1 MAEEEKPTKPRYRV
15 SARSDKQQTRAQ
27 GTTVNPDG
35 LISAKVGD
43 TFQNFSLNLGL
54 GTNNALSDST
64 YGFLPVTRD
73 RTLLEWIHR
82 GSWIVGVA
90 IDAIADDMTK
100 MGITI
105 TSEMPPGAIKKL
117 EAAATKWGIW
127 YAINDTI
134 RWGRLYGGALSAI
147 MIDGQDPRNPLD
159 IERIGRG
166 SFRGLMVFDRW
177 MVEPDLQHMIRG
189 VGDDSLVP
197 RSYWVIA
204 SGSGVSFEGMRIHHS
219 RVLRHEGVRLPYW
232 QRVMENMWG
241 ISVVE
246 RLYDRLIAFDS
257 ATNGAAQLVYKSYIR
272 TLKIA
277 RLREIVAAGGMQ
289 VNQLQQ
295 YVEMMRRYQG
305 IEGITLIDSEDD
317 FAAQVSAGTSFSGI
331 ADALI
336 HFGQQI
342 SGALQIPLVRL
353 FGQSP
358 AGLNST
364 GESDMRNYYDGI
376 RQRQE
381 RELRPMI
388 DRTYRAMAKSE
399 GIPIPEDFNFV
410 FNPLWQLSETERAT
424 ASAQT
429 TSAVLSAWEAG
440 LVDAS
445 TAMKELKQASI
456 VNGLWTNITDAEIAA
471 AKGKMPPSL
480 TMAATAPTE
489 PGANSTQSPNNG
501 SPTGA
506 PGVQPGHLNKLSG
519 ESTPIPSAAP
529 EVKPDATDDIATGPF
544 GVNEGPGLPIENPGT
559 INATYEKYESPK
571 GIMNNGSTSSL
582 TEAIDDVATAIN
594 NMPLIDFQGLPI
606 FLENFIGQIRFDGF
620 PPLAADYGYIRNT
633 RSAEGFG
640 EGMDCFVGPHADS
653 TRAWIVNQGKMNTSG
668 ADANSFDEHKIML
681 GFKSSADAVAAY
693 RNSYPG
699 GGNILSIR
707 ETDIPGLKR
716 WLEIGN
722 VNKAV

>member
-1 MAEEEKPTKPRYRV
+1 MTEPTNAKPRYRV
-15 SARSDKQQTRAQ
+15 SAGSSNQRTRAQ
-27 GTTVNPDG
+27 GTAP
-35 LISAKVGD
+35 KVGDSLKTGD
-43 TFQNFSLNLGL
+43 TFQNFSLNIGL

-105 TSEMPPGAIKKL
+105 TSEMSPNAIKKL
-117 EAAATKWGIW
+117 ESAAIKWGIW
-127 YAINDTI
+127 PAFNDTI
-134 RWGRLYGGALSAI
+134 RWGRLYGGALGAI
-147 MIDGQDPRNPLD
+147 MIDGQDPRTPLD
-159 IERIGRG
+159 IKRVGPG
-166 SFRGLMVFDRW
+166 AFRGLMVYDRW
-177 MVEPDLQHMIRG
+177 MVEPDLEHMIRG
-189 VGDDSLVP
+189 IGDDSLVP

-204 SGSGVSFEGMRIHHS
+204 SGAGVSFEGMRIDHT

-241 ISVVE
+241 ISIIE

-277 RLREIVAAGGMQ
+277 KLREIVAAGGMQ

-305 IEGITLIDSEDD
+305 IEGITLIDAEDD

-381 RELRPMI
+381 RELRVMV
-388 DRTYRAMAKSE
+388 DKVYRVMAQSE
-399 GIPIPEDFNFV
+399 GIDLPEDFSFV

-424 ASAQT
+424 AGAQVT
-429 TSAVLSAWEAG
+429 AAILSAWESG
-440 LVDAS
+440 LIPGDIAL
-445 TAMKELKQASI
+445 KELKQGSI
-456 VNGLWTNITDAEIAA
+456 VNGLWTNITDKDILA
-471 AKGKMPPSL
+471 AKNKVPGGELNTNLNSNSGLNSLPGVKPGAFNSKTGTASPPK
-480 TMAATAPTE
+480 TPEANIEPAATDE
-489 PGANSTQSPNNG
+489 
-501 SPTGA
+501 
-506 PGVQPGHLNKLSG
+506 
-519 ESTPIPSAAP
+519 AP
-529 EVKPDATDDIATGPF
+529 EESK
-544 GVNEGPGLPIENPGT
+544 L
-559 INATYEKYESPK
+559 YSKYENPK
-571 GIMNNGSTSSL
+571 GIMNNGSLPGLYQAGLTDIIDDLNSSL
-582 TEAIDDVATAIN
+582 ENTEK
-594 NMPLIDFQGLPI
+594 LLDFQGLPI
-606 FLENFIGQIRFDGF
+606 FLENFVGEIRFDGF
-620 PPLAADYGYIRNT
+620 PPLQADYGYIRGT
-633 RSAEGFG
+633 RSSEGLG
-640 EGMDCFVGPHADS
+640 EGIDCFVGPYHDAN
-653 TRAWIVNQGKMNTSG
+653 RAWIINQGKEKTS
-668 ADANSFDEHKIML
+668 DFDEHKIVL
-681 GFKSSADAVAAY
+681 GFNDAKSAINAY
-693 RNSYPG
+693 RNSYPD
-699 GGNILSIR
+699 GGNILSVR
-707 ETDIPGLKR
+707 ETDVHGIKK
-716 WLEIGN
+716 WLEQGHIF
-722 VNKAV
+722 KPA

>member
-1 MAEEEKPTKPRYRV
+1 MADRDKPRYRV
-15 SARSDKQQTRAQ
+15 SAGSDGKRSRAQ
-27 GTTVNPDG
+27 GTETR
-35 LISAKVGD
+35 LSEKFTGD

-117 EAAATKWGIW
+117 ETAAIKWGVW
-127 YAINDTI
+127 PAINDTI
-134 RWGRLYGGALSAI
+134 RWGRLYGGALAAL

-159 IERIGRG
+159 ISRIGLG
-166 SFRGLMVFDRW
+166 AFRGLMVYDRW
-177 MVEPDLQHMIRG
+177 MVEPDLNHMVRG
-189 VGDDSLVP
+189 VGDDSQVP
-197 RSYWVIA
+197 ASYWVIA
-204 SGSGVSFEGMRIHHS
+204 SGTGVTFEGMRIHHT

-272 TLKIA
+272 TLKISK
-277 RLREIVAAGGMQ
+277 LREIIATGGMQ

-388 DRTYRAMAKSE
+388 TTIYRAMAKSE
-399 GIPIPEDFNFV
+399 GIELPEDFNFV

-424 ASAQT
+424 AGAQVT
-429 TSAVLSAWEAG
+429 AAVLSAWESG
-440 LVDAS
+440 LVPDAL
-445 TAMKELKQASI
+445 ALKELKQASI
-456 VNGLWTNITDAEIAA
+456 VNGLWTNITEADIQQARLTF
-471 AKGKMPPSL
+471 AKRKLQQQADPTPAPPGPGGSSL
-480 TMAATAPTE
+480 ASE
-489 PGANSTQSPNNG
+489 
-501 SPTGA
+501 
-506 PGVQPGHLNKLSG
+506 SG
-519 ESTPIPSAAP
+519 
-529 EVKPDATDDIATGPF
+529 VKPGNFNASGNVTPPKTPEENIPDTSEELDSASNP
-544 GVNEGPGLPIENPGT
+544 EPPGGCNLYEV
-559 INATYEKYESPK
+559 INSPK
-571 GIMNNGSTSSL
+571 GIMNPNSTPSL
-582 TEAIDDVATAIN
+582 TEAVDDIANAIN
-594 NMPLIDFQGLPI
+594 GINSQHYIEFAGIPI
-606 FLENFIGQIRFDGF
+606 ALENFVGEIRFPDF
-620 PPLAADYGYIRNT
+620 PPLAADYGYIQNS

-640 EGMDCFVGPHADS
+640 EGLDCFVGPYADS
-653 TRAWIVNQGKMNTSG
+653 QRVWIVNQGKLNSAG
-668 ADANSFDEHKIML
+668 ADASTFDEHKIL
-681 GFKSSADAVAAY
+681 FGFKDANSAVQAY
-693 RNSYPG
+693 QASYPN
-699 GGNILSIR
+699 GGNILSVR
-707 ETDIPGLKR
+707 ETDIPGVKR

-722 VNKAV
+722 VYKPA

>member
-1 MAEEEKPTKPRYRV
+1 MSDSTDQPTKPRYRV
-15 SARSDKQQTRAQ
+15 SAPSSKSRSRAQ
-27 GTTVNPDG
+27 G
-35 LISAKVGD
+35 SATKIAD
-43 TFQNFSLNLGL
+43 AATADSFQNFSLNLGL

-105 TSEMPPGAIKKL
+105 TSEMEPGDMRKL
-117 EAAATKWGIW
+117 ESAATKWGVW
-127 YAINDTI
+127 SAFNDTV
-134 RWGRLYGGALSAI
+134 RWGRLYGGALCAL
-147 MIDGQDPRNPLD
+147 MIDGQDPRTELNID
-159 IERIGRG
+159 RIGRG

-177 MVEPDLQHMIRG
+177 MVEPDLEHMIRG

-241 ISVVE
+241 ISVIE

-257 ATNGAAQLVYKSYIR
+257 ATNGAAQLVYKSYLR
-272 TLKIA
+272 TLKIKG
-277 RLREIVAAGGMQ
+277 LREIVAVGGAQ
-289 VNQLQQ
+289 INQLQA

-305 IEGITLIDSEDD
+305 IEGMTLIDSDD
-317 FAAQVSAGTSFSGI
+317 EFAAQVSAGTSFSGI

-364 GESDMRNYYDGI
+364 GDSDMRNYYDGI

-381 RELRPMI
+381 RELRPVI
-388 DRTYRAMAKSE
+388 DRTYRAIAKSE
-399 GIPIPEDFNFV
+399 GIALPNDFAFV

-424 ASAQT
+424 AGAQT
-429 TSAVLSAWEAG
+429 TSAVLAAFEAG
-440 LVDAS
+440 LVDKAI
-445 TAMKELKQASI
+445 ALKELKQASI
-456 VNGLWTNITDAEIAA
+456 VNGLWSNITDADVDAGKGVLSISQTPEPAA
-471 AKGKMPPSL
+471 PSSEAPPES
-480 TMAATAPTE
+480 AAHI
-489 PGANSTQSPNNG
+489 NK
-501 SPTGA
+501 
-506 PGVQPGHLNKLSG
+506 PGVQPGHLNKSG
-519 ESTPIPSAAP
+519 ESTPAKVIAP
-529 EVKPDATDDIATGPF
+529 EGDA
-544 GVNEGPGLPIENPGT
+544 LPEPEPAAFEANKNPGFPVGEFGGLNDT
-559 INATYEKYESPK
+559 LEMYASPK
-571 GIMNNGSTSSL
+571 GTMNTSSMPSL
-582 TEAIDDVATAIN
+582 TQAVDDVAQSIN
-594 NMPLIDFQGLPI
+594 AMSSAMLDIQGLPV
-606 FLENFIGQIRFDGF
+606 FLENFTGDVRFPGF
-620 PPLAADYGYIRNT
+620 PPLAADYGYVRNT

-640 EGMDCFVGPHADS
+640 EAMDCFVGPVADS
-653 TRAWIVNQGKMNTSG
+653 SRAWIINQGKW
-668 ADANSFDEHKIML
+668 NSPEPKFDEHKIML
-681 GFKSSADAVAAY
+681 CFADQKSAVSAY
-693 RNSYPG
+693 QNSYPNG
-699 GGNILSIR
+699 GKILSVR
-707 ETDIPGLKR
+707 ATDIPGIQR
-716 WLEIGN
+716 WLAIGS
-722 VNKAV
+722 VNAPA

>member
-1 MAEEEKPTKPRYRV
+1 MADKPTDKPRYRV
-15 SARSDKQQTRAQ
+15 SAGSDAARSRAQ
-27 GTTVNPDG
+27 GTETR
-35 LISAKVGD
+35 LSEKFTGD

-117 EAAATKWGIW
+117 EAAAIKWGVW
-127 YAINDTI
+127 PAINDTI
-134 RWGRLYGGALSAI
+134 RWGRLYGGSLAAI

-159 IERIGRG
+159 LNRIGLG
-166 SFRGLMVFDRW
+166 AFRGLMVYDRW
-177 MVEPDLQHMIRG
+177 MVEPDLTHMVRG

-204 SGSGVSFEGMRIHHS
+204 SGTGVTFEGMRIHHT

-272 TLKIA
+272 TLKISK
-277 RLREIVAAGGMQ
+277 LREIIAAGGMQ

-388 DRTYRAMAKSE
+388 TTTYRAMAKSE
-399 GIPIPEDFNFV
+399 GIELPDDFNFV

-424 ASAQT
+424 AGAQVT
-429 TSAVLSAWEAG
+429 AAVLSAWEAG
-440 LVDAS
+440 LVPDDLAL
-445 TAMKELKQASI
+445 KELKQGSI
-456 VNGLWTNITDAEIAA
+456 VNGLWTNITEQNIKDGKLAA
-471 AKGKMPPSL
+471 AQRKIKEQMQPSPEG
-480 TMAATAPTE
+480 AG
-489 PGANSTQSPNNG
+489 PGASSGPGSSLNSESGVKPGNFNSSGTV
-501 SPTGA
+501 TGPKTPEENIPDEAPDIGTSQPA
-506 PGVQPGHLNKLSG
+506 PGV
-519 ESTPIPSAAP
+519 
-529 EVKPDATDDIATGPF
+529 TGPASNYELRTSPS
-544 GVNEGPGLPIENPGT
+544 GRMSPGAPT
-559 INATYEKYESPK
+559 
-571 GIMNNGSTSSL
+571 L
-582 TEAIDDVATAIN
+582 TEAIDDVAAALNGQHYIEFAG
-594 NMPLIDFQGLPI
+594 IPI
-606 FLENFIGQIRFDGF
+606 ALENFMGETRFPEF
-620 PPLAADYGYIRNT
+620 PPLAADYGFIQHS

-640 EGMDCFVGPHADS
+640 EGLDCFVGQYADS
-653 TRAWIVNQGKMNTSG
+653 NRVWIINQGKLNTSG
-668 ADANSFDEHKIML
+668 ADASTFNEHKIMF
-681 GFKSSADAVAAY
+681 GFKDAKSAVQAY
-693 RNSYPG
+693 KSSYPN
-699 GGNILSIR
+699 GGNILSVR
-707 ETDIPGLKR
+707 ETDIPGIKR
-716 WLEIGN
+716 WLEVGN
-722 VNKAV
+722 VYQPA

>member
-1 MAEEEKPTKPRYRV
+1 MADEKEKPRYRV
-15 SARSDKQQTRAQ
+15 SARSSNQRSRAQ
-27 GTTVNPDG
+27 GTTTKIND
-35 LISAKVGD
+35 SKTAD
-43 TFQNFSLNLGL
+43 SFQNFSLNIGL

-105 TSEMPPGAIKKL
+105 TSEMSPNDIKKL
-117 EAAATKWGIW
+117 ESAAIRWGVW
-127 YAINDTI
+127 TAFNDTI
-134 RWGRLYGGALSAI
+134 RWGRLYGGALAAL
-147 MIDGQDPRNPLD
+147 MINGQDPRNELN
-159 IERIGRG
+159 ISRVGRG
-166 SFRGLMVFDRW
+166 DFRGLMVFDRW
-177 MVEPDLQHMIRG
+177 MVEPDLEHMIRG

-197 RSYWVIA
+197 RSYWVVA
-204 SGSGVSFEGMRIHHS
+204 SGSGVSFEGMRIHHT

-257 ATNGAAQLVYKSYIR
+257 ATNGAAQLVYKSYLR

-277 RLREIVAAGGMQ
+277 KLREIVAAGGQQ

-305 IEGITLIDSEDD
+305 IEGITLIDSEDE

-381 RELRPMI
+381 RELRVMV
-388 DRTYRAMAKSE
+388 DTTYRVMAKSE
-399 GIPIPEDFNFV
+399 GIELPEDFSFV

-424 ASAQT
+424 AGSQVTA
-429 TSAVLSAWEAG
+429 AVIAAWQSG
-440 LVDAS
+440 LIDGEI
-445 TAMKELKQASI
+445 AMKELKQGSI
-456 VNGLWTNITDAEIAA
+456 VNGMWTNITELSIKE
-471 AKGKMPPSL
+471 AKNKKPENLANGEAPS
-480 TMAATAPTE
+480 
-489 PGANSTQSPNNG
+489 NPNK
-501 SPTGA
+501 S
-506 PGVQPGHLNKLSG
+506 PGVKPGSFNSVSG
-519 ESTPIPSAAP
+519 TASPPKTLESDIPLASDEGLIPANASYEMYEAP
-529 EVKPDATDDIATGPF
+529 SSNYSPGLTQAVDDIA
-544 GVNEGPGLPIENPGT
+544 
-559 INATYEKYESPK
+559 
-571 GIMNNGSTSSL
+571 SSL
-582 TEAIDDVATAIN
+582 DKTAK
-594 NMPLIDFQGLPI
+594 LLDFQGLPI
-606 FLENFIGQIRFDGF
+606 FLENFVGEIRFDGF
-620 PPLAADYGYIRNT
+620 PPLQADYGYIRGT

-640 EGMDCFVGPHADS
+640 EGIDVFVGQFHDAN
-653 TRAWIVNQGKMNTSG
+653 RVWIVNQGKSGHNGENKTS
-668 ADANSFDEHKIML
+668 DFDEHKVLL
-681 GFKSSADAVAAY
+681 GFKDGKSAINAY
-693 RNSYPG
+693 QKSYPN
-699 GGNILSIR
+699 GGNILSVR
-707 ETDIPGLKR
+707 ETDVTGIKK
-716 WLEIGN
+716 WLNLGN
-722 VNKAV
+722 VYQPAQ